1 MKNYSNNITGI
12 MNCVKD
18 CVQQAYNKG
27 YKQAVDDY
35 QNSTEFIEKIYTHDI
50 VIYDENYIFYKGKKF
65 ISQDLYNK
73 AKNGDAIL
81 LLQSLLDKIEQVENE
96 PTGARYWV
104 GTQELKNILVRYLK

>member
-1 MKNYSNNITGI
+1 MADLGGLMKQSKELINS
-12 MNCVKD
+12 
-18 CVQQAYNKG
+18 AYNKG

-35 QNSTEFIEKIYTHDI
+35 QKSTEFIKKIYTHDI

-81 LLQSLLDKIEQVENE
+81 LLQSLLDKIEEVENE

-104 GTQELKNILVRYLK
+104 GTQELKNILERYLK